1 MEQPHIYC
9 DRKIIKCSVCGAWD
23 DYSFNDTQHFYL
35 IAAAEGK
42 QTRGLYSIESIK
54 CKECNKAAKNNQDP
68 YFYY

>member
-1 MEQPHIYC
+1 MEKPHIYC

-54 CKECNKAAKNNQDP
+54 CKKCNKVAKNNQDP

>member
-1 MEQPHIYC
+1 MEKPHIYC
-9 DRKIIKCSVCGAWD
+9 DRKIIKCSVCEARD
-23 DYSFNDTQHFYL
+23 DYSFNDTQHFSV

-54 CKECNKAAKNNQDP
+54 CKKCNKVAKNNQDP